1 MEKKMTVEKQIT
13 DLNAGWYNVV
23 CSALKLDPSTFVM
36 AQGTLGLQT
45 SSSAGLFQMSDAL
58 PPAASVYFD
67 AGGTSMRSS
76 TYQLLLGALLP
87 ETGTDLQQALGDMY
101 TNWVEYK
108 NTWWTVKP
116 DSELTQVELFEKWA
130 NQRLDP
136 RKAATAIN
144 TFKQAANTLLNQAL
158 DALHAENAKQKF
170 TASDQTLYTL
180 YRYSATNDN
189 AKSAL
194 NTSSSADIDYD
205 SSTADTTLKH
215 TTVHGAAS
223 GFYDIFS
230 AGVSG
235 IFDKLNTTAASS
247 RFTVKGRI
255 GQFATLVTEPINWFT
270 SGEYT
275 RAYNGKNDNTIW
287 DPQASAGDWNSFFA
301 QPNGSLARKVSQ
313 LILVSDYEITVTSY
327 ASYTKEEYQ
336 AISTQASFGI
346 WPFFSGEVSATHTS
360 QFTHHEDGTF
370 SVTHTLNKGL
380 IEIWGV
386 NVLDA
391 PK

>member
-1 MEKKMTVEKQIT
+1 MSVEKQIT
-13 DLNAGWYNVV
+13 DLNTGWYNVV
-23 CSALKLDPSTFVM
+23 SSALKLDPSTFVL

-45 SSSAGLFQMSDAL
+45 SSSAGLFQMSDAV
-58 PPAASVYFD
+58 PPSASVYFD

-76 TYQLLLGALLP
+76 AYQLLLGALLP

-101 TNWVEYK
+101 TNWVEYR
-108 NTWWTVKP
+108 NSWWPNNPSST
-116 DSELTQVELFEKWA
+116 LTQEQLFTQWA

-136 RKAATAIN
+136 RKAETAIN

-158 DALHAENAKQKF
+158 DALHAENAKQQF
-170 TASDQTLYTL
+170 TASDGTQYSL
-180 YRYSATNDN
+180 YRYSATNEN

-215 TTVHGAAS
+215 TTVNGAAS
-223 GFYDIFS
+223 GFWDIFS
-230 AGVSG
+230 GGASG
-235 IFDKLNTTAASS
+235 RTFDKLNTTAASS

-275 RAYNGKNDNTIW
+275 RAYNGNNDNTIW
-287 DPQASAGDWNSFFA
+287 DPQASAGDWDSFFA
-301 QPNGSLARKVSQ
+301 QPNGSLACKVSQ
-313 LILVSDYEITVTSY
+313 LILVSDYELTVTSY
-327 ASYTKEEYQ
+327 ASYTKEDYQ
-336 AISTQASFGI
+336 KIKTQASFGI
-346 WPFFSGEVSATHTS
+346 WPFFSVSSSATHTS
-360 QFTHHEDGTF
+360 QFTHNEDGTL

-380 IEIWGV
+380 IQIWGV